1 MAVTITEAVSDAMCN
16 ASVDLVDA
24 GSGAGYIEI
33 YTAAF
38 AVKLAILIM
47 TDPAFGASSA
57 GVATADTIADEDS
70 ALDTGTA
77 ATFKM
82 FDSDDTEILQGSV
95 GTSGEDINLSSVAI
109 TTADVVSIT
118 ALTATMPV
126 A

>member
-126 A
+126 T